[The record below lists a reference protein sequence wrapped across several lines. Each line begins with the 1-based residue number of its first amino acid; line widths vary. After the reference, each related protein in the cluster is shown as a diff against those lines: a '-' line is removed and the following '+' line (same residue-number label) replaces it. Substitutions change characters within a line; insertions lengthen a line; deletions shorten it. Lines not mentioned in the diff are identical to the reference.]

1 VIHRQRSRRFP
12 GCIQLIFDVWSLAM
26 SRLKLIGA
34 ALLLV
39 IFETYTASAAQPVVS
54 HSDGAGESRSTAAF
68 AGVLATTAD
77 LVIE

>member
-1 VIHRQRSRRFP
+1 
-12 GCIQLIFDVWSLAM
+12 M

-54 HSDGAGESRSTAAF
+54 RSDGAGESRSTAAF
-68 AGVLATTAD
+68 ADVPTATTD